1 MAWAVWQDGRK
12 IPLIPGRGADR
23 FPRFA
28 PSVQGITVSNL
39 MRRLQKR
46 FRNGF
51 EKAAAWSDTPKG
63 RLVLWLISIAVPLI
77 SASTGSRHPLV

>member
-1 MAWAVWQDGRK
+1 
-12 IPLIPGRGADR
+12 
-23 FPRFA
+23 
-28 PSVQGITVSNL
+28 